1 MDQTTIAPDKALE
14 QLIAV
19 LREGFEG
26 PQQRWSYFTDGGP
39 EAGWF
44 GMLDRLSAD
53 EASKPS
59 GPNGTTIA
67 AHVHHMV
74 FSLSASTD
82 FIMDRWEGR
91 DWSESWRVS
100 TVDEAQWREL
110 REQLRAGYEALV
122 DAFRQR
128 ALVDERS
135 FGGALAAIAHVAYHL
150 GAVRQK
156 LGG

>member
-1 MDQTTIAPDKALE
+1 MQNTTVAPDKALE

-26 PQQRWSYFTDGGP
+26 PQQPWSYFTDHGP
-39 EAGWF
+39 KAGWF
-44 GMLDRLSAD
+44 ALLDGLSAE

-67 AHVHHMV
+67 AHVHPMV
-74 FSLSASTD
+74 FSLSASVD

-110 REQLRAGYEALV
+110 RDQLRAGYEALL

-128 ALVDERS
+128 ARVDERS
-135 FGGALAAIAHVAYHL
+135 FGGALAAVAHVAYHL
-150 GAVRQK
+150 GAVGQK
-156 LGG
+156 LAG

>member
-1 MDQTTIAPDKALE
+1 MSSTAVAPEKVLE
-14 QLIAV
+14 QLLGV
-19 LREGFEG
+19 LQEGFEG
-26 PQQRWSYFTDGGP
+26 PQQRWSYFTDRGP
-39 EAGWF
+39 AAGWF
-44 GMLDRLSAD
+44 AMLDGLSAE

-74 FSLSASTD
+74 FSLSASVD
-82 FIMDRWEGR
+82 FILDRWEGR

-122 DAFRQR
+122 AAFRER
-128 ALVDERS
+128 ALADERS
-135 FGGALAAIAHVAYHL
+135 FGGALAAVAHAAYHL

-156 LGG
+156 LAG